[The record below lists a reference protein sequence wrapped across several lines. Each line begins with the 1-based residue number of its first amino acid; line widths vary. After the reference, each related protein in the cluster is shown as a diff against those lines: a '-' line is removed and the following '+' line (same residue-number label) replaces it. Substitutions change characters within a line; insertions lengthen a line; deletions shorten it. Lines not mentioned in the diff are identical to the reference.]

1 MNGSKFGKSING
13 LLVLFLFL
21 VFIIPVVTIF
31 FFDLRFYYIP
41 ENEISKFYI
50 YSLIYSILGVL
61 AALIIARMFRR
72 EERSKIPNT
81 IRLVL
86 GILWIVDGIL
96 QFQPEMPYGF
106 LSVVIEP
113 SIHAINNVGVER
125 FLMIAYNIWL
135 LHPFKFDALS
145 GSLQIFIG
153 AAYLLNRS
161 TKALK
166 YISFISIIWALVI
179 WIFGEGLGGIPES
192 GVSLLTG
199 FPGSALIYIILAVP
213 YISPK
218 LGNIKNLQK
227 YFIYTVSAI
236 FLIGGILQLI
246 PGNTFWT
253 KGQLA
258 YDIYMNINQQGENPI
273 VYVILNHTYVYL
285 LFRENYLNIFMFL
298 LMIASGLFILLHIR
312 TGLIL
317 ATVFVGLTWL
327 LFQDMGIYI
336 LPATDPNTGLPLLLM
351 LVILIEIDFQISSKR
366 IIKGAAQGVSV
377 T

>member
-61 AALIIARMFRR
+61 AALIIARMFRK

-113 SIHAINNVGVER
+113 SIQAINNVGVEK

-135 LHPFKFDALS
+135 LHPFQFDALS

-166 YISFISIIWALVI
+166 YISFISIIWAIVI
-179 WIFGEGLGGIPES
+179 WIFGEGFGGIPES

-236 FLIGGILQLI
+236 FLIGGILQII

>member
-41 ENEISKFYI
+41 ENEIGKFYI
-50 YSLIYSILGVL
+50 YSLIYSTLGVL
-61 AALIIARMFRR
+61 AAIIITIMFRK

-113 SIHAINNVGVER
+113 SIQAINNVGVER

-135 LHPFKFDALS
+135 LHPFQFDALS

-161 TKALK
+161 TRALK

-199 FPGSALIYIILAVP
+199 FPGSALIYIIIAVP

-218 LGNIKNLQK
+218 LGNIKNLQR

-273 VYVILNHTYVYL
+273 VYAILNHSYVYL
-285 LFRENYLNIFMFL
+285 LFRENYINIFMFL

-312 TGLIL
+312 TGLVL

-336 LPATDPNTGLPLLLM
+336 LPATDPNTGLPLLLV
-351 LVILIEIDFQISSKR
+351 LLILIEIDFQVSNKR
-366 IIKGAAQGVSV
+366 IIKGAAQGVPI

>member
-50 YSLIYSILGVL
+50 YSLIYSTLGIL
-61 AALIIARMFRR
+61 AAIIITIMFRK

-113 SIHAINNVGVER
+113 SIQAINNVGVEK
-125 FLMIAYNIWL
+125 FLMIGYNIWL
-135 LHPFKFDALS
+135 LHPFQFDALS

-153 AAYLLNRS
+153 VAYLLNRS
-161 TKALK
+161 TKALN

-179 WIFGEGLGGIPES
+179 WIFCEGLGGIPES

-213 YISPK
+213 YISLK

-273 VYVILNHTYVYL
+273 VYAILNHAYVYL
-285 LFRENYLNIFMFL
+285 LFRENYINIFMFL

-312 TGLIL
+312 TGLVL

-336 LPATDPNTGLPLLLM
+336 LPATDPNTGLPLLLV
-351 LVILIEIDFQISSKR
+351 LVILIEIDFQVSRKR
-366 IIKGAAQGVSV
+366 IIREAAQGVSV

>member
-1 MNGSKFGKSING
+1 MNGSKFYKSING

-61 AALIIARMFRR
+61 AALIIARMFRK

-113 SIHAINNVGVER
+113 SIQAINNVGVEK

-135 LHPFKFDALS
+135 LHPFQFDALS

-153 AAYLLNRS
+153 VAYLLNRS

-166 YISFISIIWALVI
+166 YISFISIIWAIVI
-179 WIFGEGLGGIPES
+179 WIFGEGFGGIPES

-227 YFIYTVSAI
+227 YFTYTVSAI
-236 FLIGGILQLI
+236 FLIGGILQII

-273 VYVILNHTYVYL
+273 VYAILNHTYVYL

-336 LPATDPNTGLPLLLM
+336 LPATDPNTGLPLLLV
-351 LVILIEIDFQISSKR
+351 LLILIEIDFQVSNKR
-366 IIKGAAQGVSV
+366 IIKGAAQSVSV

>member
-50 YSLIYSILGVL
+50 YSLIYSTLGIL
-61 AALIIARMFRR
+61 AAIIITIMFRK

-113 SIHAINNVGVER
+113 SIQAINNVGVEK
-125 FLMIAYNIWL
+125 FLMIGYNIWL
-135 LHPFKFDALS
+135 LHPFQFDALS

-153 AAYLLNRS
+153 VAYLLNRS
-161 TKALK
+161 TKALN

>member
-41 ENEISKFYI
+41 ENEVSKFYI
-50 YSLIYSILGVL
+50 YSLIYSTLGIL
-61 AALIIARMFRR
+61 AAIIIARMFRK

-81 IRLVL
+81 IRLIL

-113 SIHAINNVGVER
+113 SIQAINNVGVEK

-135 LHPFKFDALS
+135 LHPFQFDALS

-166 YISFISIIWALVI
+166 YISFISIIWAIVI
-179 WIFGEGLGGIPES
+179 WICGRE
-192 GVSLLTG
+192 
-199 FPGSALIYIILAVP
+199 
-213 YISPK
+213 
-218 LGNIKNLQK
+218 
-227 YFIYTVSAI
+227 
-236 FLIGGILQLI
+236 
-246 PGNTFWT
+246 
-253 KGQLA
+253 
-258 YDIYMNINQQGENPI
+258 
-273 VYVILNHTYVYL
+273 YVYTH
-285 LFRENYLNIFMFL
+285 
-298 LMIASGLFILLHIR
+298 IL
-312 TGLIL
+312 
-317 ATVFVGLTWL
+317 
-327 LFQDMGIYI
+327 
-336 LPATDPNTGLPLLLM
+336 
-351 LVILIEIDFQISSKR
+351 K
-366 IIKGAAQGVSV
+366 
-377 T
+377 

>member
-50 YSLIYSILGVL
+50 YSLIYSTLGIL
-61 AALIIARMFRR
+61 AAIIIARMFRK

-81 IRLVL
+81 IRLIL

-113 SIHAINNVGVER
+113 SIQAINNVGVEK
-125 FLMIAYNIWL
+125 FLMIGYNIWL
-135 LHPFKFDALS
+135 LHPFQFDALS

-153 AAYLLNRS
+153 VAYLLNRS
-161 TKALK
+161 TKALN

-227 YFIYTVSAI
+227 YFTYTVSAI
-236 FLIGGILQLI
+236 FLIGGILQII

-273 VYVILNHTYVYL
+273 VYAILNHTYVYL

>member
-61 AALIIARMFRR
+61 AALIIARMFRK

-113 SIHAINNVGVER
+113 SIQAINNVGVEK

-135 LHPFKFDALS
+135 LHPFQFDALS

-153 AAYLLNRS
+153 VAYLLNRS

-166 YISFISIIWALVI
+166 YISFISIIWAIVI
-179 WIFGEGLGGIPES
+179 WIFGEGFGGIPES

-213 YISPK
+213 YILPK
-218 LGNIKNLQK
+218 FGNIKNLQK
-227 YFIYTVSAI
+227 YFIYTVSTI

-273 VYVILNHTYVYL
+273 VYAILNHAYVYL
-285 LFRENYLNIFMFL
+285 LFRENYINIFMFL

-336 LPATDPNTGLPLLLM
+336 LPATDPNTGLPLLLV
-351 LVILIEIDFQISSKR
+351 LVILIEIDFQVSRKR
-366 IIKGAAQGVSV
+366 IIRKAAQGVSV

>member
-50 YSLIYSILGVL
+50 YSLIYSTLGIL
-61 AALIIARMFRR
+61 AAIIITIMFRK

-113 SIHAINNVGVER
+113 SIQAINNVGVEK
-125 FLMIAYNIWL
+125 FLMIGYNIWL
-135 LHPFKFDALS
+135 LHPFQFDALS

-153 AAYLLNRS
+153 VAYLLNRS
-161 TKALK
+161 TKALN

-179 WIFGEGLGGIPES
+179 WIFCEGLGGIPES

-213 YISPK
+213 YISLK

-327 LFQDMGIYI
+327 LFQDLGIYI
-336 LPATDPNTGLPLLLM
+336 LPATDPNTGLPLLLV
-351 LVILIEIDFQISSKR
+351 LVILIEIDFQVSRKR
-366 IIKGAAQGVSV
+366 IIREAAQGVSV

>member
-50 YSLIYSILGVL
+50 YSLIYSTLGIL
-61 AALIIARMFRR
+61 AAIIITIMFRK

-113 SIHAINNVGVER
+113 SIQAINNVGVEK
-125 FLMIAYNIWL
+125 FLMIGYNIWL
-135 LHPFKFDALS
+135 LHPFQFDALS

-153 AAYLLNRS
+153 VAYLLNRS
-161 TKALK
+161 TKALN

-179 WIFGEGLGGIPES
+179 WIFCEGLGGIPES

-213 YISPK
+213 YISLK

-273 VYVILNHTYVYL
+273 VYAILNHTYVYL
-285 LFRENYLNIFMFL
+285 LFRENYINIFMFL

-312 TGLIL
+312 TGLVL

>member
-61 AALIIARMFRR
+61 AALIIARMFRK

-113 SIHAINNVGVER
+113 SIQAINNVGVEK

-135 LHPFKFDALS
+135 LHPFQFDALS

-153 AAYLLNRS
+153 VAYLLNRS

-166 YISFISIIWALVI
+166 YISFISIIWAIVI
-179 WIFGEGLGGIPES
+179 WIFGEGFGGIPES

-213 YISPK
+213 YILPK
-218 LGNIKNLQK
+218 FGNIKNLQK
-227 YFIYTVSAI
+227 YFIYTVSTI

-273 VYVILNHTYVYL
+273 VYAILNHAYVYL
-285 LFRENYLNIFMFL
+285 LFRENYINIFMFL
-298 LMIASGLFILLHIR
+298 LMIASGLFILLRIR

-336 LPATDPNTGLPLLLM
+336 LPATDPNTGLPLLLV
-351 LVILIEIDFQISSKR
+351 LVILIEIDFQVSNKR
-366 IIKGAAQGVSV
+366 IIKEAAQGVSV

>member
-1 MNGSKFGKSING
+1 MNGSKFYKSLNG

-113 SIHAINNVGVER
+113 SIQAINNVGVER

-135 LHPFKFDALS
+135 LHPFQFDALS

-153 AAYLLNRS
+153 VAYLLNRS

-166 YISFISIIWALVI
+166 YISFISIIWAIVI
-179 WIFGEGLGGIPES
+179 WIFGEGFGGIPES

-199 FPGSALIYIILAVP
+199 FPGSALIYFILAVP
-213 YISPK
+213 YVSPK

-273 VYVILNHTYVYL
+273 VYAILNHTYVYL
-285 LFRENYLNIFMFL
+285 LFRENYINIFMFL
-298 LMIASGLFILLHIR
+298 LMIASGLFILLRIR

-336 LPATDPNTGLPLLLM
+336 LPATDPNTGLPLLLV
-351 LVILIEIDFQISSKR
+351 LVILIEIDFQVSNKR
-366 IIKGAAQGVSV
+366 IIKEAAQGVSV

>member
-113 SIHAINNVGVER
+113 SIQAINNVGVER

-135 LHPFKFDALS
+135 LHPFQFDALS

-153 AAYLLNRS
+153 VAYLLNRS

-166 YISFISIIWALVI
+166 YISFISIIWAIVI
-179 WIFGEGLGGIPES
+179 WIFGEGFGGIPES

-213 YISPK
+213 YILPK
-218 LGNIKNLQK
+218 FGNIKNLQK
-227 YFIYTVSAI
+227 YFIYTVSTI

-273 VYVILNHTYVYL
+273 VYAILNHAYVYL
-285 LFRENYLNIFMFL
+285 LFRENYINIFMFL
-298 LMIASGLFILLHIR
+298 LMIASGLFILLRIR

-351 LVILIEIDFQISSKR
+351 LVILIEIDFQVSNKR
-366 IIKGAAQGVSV
+366 IIREAAQGVTV

>member
-50 YSLIYSILGVL
+50 YSLIYSTLGIL
-61 AALIIARMFRR
+61 AAIIITIMFRK

-113 SIHAINNVGVER
+113 SIQAINNVGVEK
-125 FLMIAYNIWL
+125 FLMIGYNIWL
-135 LHPFKFDALS
+135 LHPFQFDALS

-153 AAYLLNRS
+153 VAYLLNRS

-179 WIFGEGLGGIPES
+179 WIFCEGLGGIPES

-213 YISPK
+213 YISLK

-336 LPATDPNTGLPLLLM
+336 LPATDPNTGLPLLLV
-351 LVILIEIDFQISSKR
+351 LVILIEIDFQVSRKR
-366 IIKGAAQGVSV
+366 IIREAAQGVSV

>member
-50 YSLIYSILGVL
+50 YSLIYSTLGIL
-61 AALIIARMFRR
+61 AAIIITIMFRK

-113 SIHAINNVGVER
+113 SIQAINNVGVEK
-125 FLMIAYNIWL
+125 FLMIGYNIWL
-135 LHPFKFDALS
+135 LHPFQFDALS

-153 AAYLLNRS
+153 VAYLLNRS
-161 TKALK
+161 TKALN

-213 YISPK
+213 YILPK

-327 LFQDMGIYI
+327 LFQDLGIYI

-366 IIKGAAQGVSV
+366 IIKGATQGVSV

>member
-61 AALIIARMFRR
+61 AALIIARMFRK

-113 SIHAINNVGVER
+113 SIQAINNVGVER
-125 FLMIAYNIWL
+125 FLMIGYNIWL
-135 LHPFKFDALS
+135 LHPFQFDALS

-153 AAYLLNRS
+153 LAYLLNKS

-166 YISFISIIWALVI
+166 YISFISIIWAIVI
-179 WIFGEGLGGIPES
+179 WIFGEGFGGIPES

-273 VYVILNHTYVYL
+273 VYAILNHTYVYL

-327 LFQDMGIYI
+327 LFQDLGIYI

>member
-61 AALIIARMFRR
+61 AALIIARMFRK

-113 SIHAINNVGVER
+113 SIQAINNVGVER

-135 LHPFKFDALS
+135 LHPF
-145 GSLQIFIG
+145 QC
-153 AAYLLNRS
+153 
-161 TKALK
+161 
-166 YISFISIIWALVI
+166 
-179 WIFGEGLGGIPES
+179 FG
-192 GVSLLTG
+192 T
-199 FPGSALIYIILAVP
+199 
-213 YISPK
+213 
-218 LGNIKNLQK
+218 
-227 YFIYTVSAI
+227 
-236 FLIGGILQLI
+236 
-246 PGNTFWT
+246 
-253 KGQLA
+253 
-258 YDIYMNINQQGENPI
+258 PI
-273 VYVILNHTYVYL
+273 
-285 LFRENYLNIFMFL
+285 
-298 LMIASGLFILLHIR
+298 
-312 TGLIL
+312 
-317 ATVFVGLTWL
+317 
-327 LFQDMGIYI
+327 Q
-336 LPATDPNTGLPLLLM
+336 
-351 LVILIEIDFQISSKR
+351 
-366 IIKGAAQGVSV
+366 
-377 T
+377 